1 MNMPTH
7 MAAKP
12 SQRAALVSLSGDS
25 EMLIMASAQF
35 PPRHEAGFFLA
46 DAPEQNGRIGERKK
60 DRHRDFVEGQR
71 QSQDLTR
78 HHQVIGM
85 ADETIGPAL
94 DQSRARHGNDPCVPI
109 GTETC
114 DHPDARGLQKHE
126 NREPGP
132 GNLKWRRQK
141 PNNRQQPGGMQQHNQ
156 GVMAGADFHCALR
169 LQSLGIAVGEQQLS
183 QPLQHHQEDDGVGD
197 PGHRPSS
204 IRKAAEK
211 PGPRAVRSVRW
222 DFFSNFMRSTTNSTV
237 TADMLPK
244 SRSTERLSSRPP
256 RCNSS
261 ASSSASKT
269 LAPPGWQAKASISNK
284 AMPLRARY

>member
-46 DAPEQNGRIGERKK
+46 DAPEQNGRVGERKK
-60 DRHRDFVEGQR
+60 DRHRDFVEGER

-85 ADETIGPAL
+85 ADETIGPAP
-94 DQSRARHGNDPCVPI
+94 DQWRAGDRNDPCGPI
-109 GTETC
+109 GTEAC
-114 DHPDARGLQKHE
+114 DHPDARGLQEHE
-126 NREPGP
+126 NRKPRP
-132 GNLKWRRQK
+132 GNLKSDRQK
-141 PNNRQQPGGMQQHNQ
+141 PKHRQKPGGVQQHDQ
-156 GVMAGADFHCALR
+156 GIMGGADFHRALR
-169 LQSLGIAVGEQQLS
+169 FQSSGIAIGEHQLA
-183 QPLQHHQEDDGVGD
+183 QPLQHHQKDDGVGN

-211 PGPRAVRSVRW
+211 PGPSAVRRVRW

-261 ASSSASKT
+261 ASSSASST
-269 LAPPGWQAKASISNK
+269 LAPPGWQAKASISDK
-284 AMPLRARY
+284 AM